1 MRDTLRYYWRSHVA
15 VVAGATV
22 ATAVLTG
29 ALLVGDSVRGSL
41 RELALDRL
49 GEIDHALLAEGFF
62 REELARSTGGVPVVL
77 LQGAAVSPGTGLR
90 ASGVNVLGIDGDYA
104 ALYPEVDA
112 GSLDLSRAE
121 GQFFPSVVINTTL
134 QRELGVAEGDQVL
147 LRLGRPADVPRET
160 LMGSTEASD
169 VVQTLRVAVR
179 SVIPDRGPGRFGLA
193 LHQSVQRNAF
203 LPLADLQ
210 RALDQQGRVNGS
222 LYRAI
227 EGTAIGGTLS
237 STADGGQT
245 AAAAR
250 EALLREHLALD
261 DLGVE
266 AVESDSVVV
275 VRSREILLRPA
286 LEEAVRDFARDQGLA
301 QLRVSTYLA
310 NLTRRVLDD
319 SPDGTPSFRDGTP
332 SPELYLP
339 YSTITAL
346 SSPLPE
352 GGGQLLLVDGTP
364 APDLGEGEVF
374 VNEWAARDLGVRA
387 GDRVTVTYWEVG
399 EREELTPRDETLRVA
414 GVVRLSGLGAD
425 RGLAPDFPGVA
436 DAGSMS
442 EWDPTFPVDL
452 GLIRDRDEEYWDRW
466 GAAPK
471 LFVAEEVGR
480 RLWGNDRFGALTE
493 IRLVAQSV
501 PATAEATDDSEAP
514 REEPAAELASQLRD
528 RLAGDLPLRAAGLS
542 VVPLRSEALDAGQGA
557 TDFAG
562 LFVGFSLFLIVSAIL
577 LVALFFRL
585 GVERR
590 VREIG
595 LRLAIGEGTRR
606 VTRGLLAEGASL
618 AALGAALGA
627 GAAVAYAAAMVFG
640 LRTLWAGAVGGAD
653 LRLFVAAPTLILGA
667 LGSLL
672 VVLVTL
678 AVGLRQLAR
687 RPVVPLLRGEVSGRT
702 AGEARGRTAREAR
715 GRTAGEA
722 PRVRRL
728 RIWFLSF
735 LSIAAG
741 LFAGSFAVDSARA
754 APLFF
759 GLGAALLAA
768 GLSGFLWLL
777 ARHAHD
783 AQGAGAL
790 LGAGRWRRVAAMAA
804 ANLTLY
810 PGRSLLSVSLVA
822 SATFVIVA
830 VGAYGHDFRHSPR
843 DRSSGTGGFQLVAES
858 DVALFHDLG
867 TPQGRAELGFDD
879 EEGEPI
885 AASTVMPFRLLPGDD
900 VSCLNLYR
908 PQQPRLL
915 GVPREL
921 IERGGFSFQ
930 QVLSDGAADE
940 EPWRLLEQDLGPDVV
955 PAIGDFNSVTWI
967 LHSGIGDE
975 IVVEDDAGRPLRL
988 RIVGLLRKS
997 LFQSEL
1003 LVSEAAFLRHFPTRS
1018 GYRFF
1023 LVDAPPGREEE
1034 VAMALE
1040 GKLDDFGFDASSA
1053 AERLQSYQAVENTY
1067 LATFQTLGGLGL
1079 LLGTFGLAV
1088 ILVRNVLER
1097 VSELATLRALGYRRA
1112 TLGWLVFAENA
1123 LLLLAGLT
1131 LGTLAALVA
1140 VAPHLASGGALVP
1153 WATLSIT
1160 LGLVAVIGLA
1170 ASAAAVR
1177 QVLRAPLL
1185 PALRAE

>member
-1 MRDTLRYYWRSHVA
+1 MKDTLRYYWRSHVA

-22 ATAVLTG
+22 ATAVLAG

-49 GEIDHALLAEGFF
+49 GEVDHALLAEGFF

-77 LQGAAVSPGTGLR
+77 LQGAAVAPGTGLR

-104 ALYPEVDA
+104 ALYPEVHA

-147 LRLGRPADVPRET
+147 LRLGRPTDVPRET

-169 VVQTLRVAVR
+169 VVQTLRVTVR
-179 SVIPDRGPGRFGLA
+179 SVISDRGPGRFGLA

-210 RALDQQGRVNGS
+210 RALDQQGRVNAT

-227 EGTAIGGTLS
+227 EGTGS
-237 STADGGQT
+237 STADGGET

-261 DLGVE
+261 DLGLE
-266 AVESDSVVV
+266 AVESDSIVV

-286 LEEAVRDFARDQGLA
+286 LEEAVRDFARAQGLA
-301 QLRVSTYLA
+301 ELRVSTYLA
-310 NLTRRVLDD
+310 NLTRRALDD
-319 SPDGTPSFRDGTP
+319 SSDAGTPS
-332 SPELYLP
+332 SELYLP

-352 GGGQLLLVDGTP
+352 SAGQLLLVDGTP
-364 APDLGEGEVF
+364 APDLGEGELL

-399 EREELTPRDETLRVA
+399 EREELTPRDETLRVT

-471 LFVAEEVGR
+471 LFVAEQVGR
-480 RLWGNDRFGALTE
+480 RLWGSDRFGALTE
-493 IRLVAQSV
+493 IRLVAAAL
-501 PATAEATDDSEAP
+501 PAAAATTDDSETP
-514 REEPAAELASQLRD
+514 PEEPAAELASRLRD
-528 RLAGDLPLRAAGLS
+528 RLATDLPLRAAGLS
-542 VVPLRSEALDAGQGA
+542 VVPLRSEALAAGQGA

-590 VREIG
+590 VKEIG
-595 LRLAIGEGTRR
+595 LRLAIGEGTRS
-606 VTRGLLAEGASL
+606 VSRGLLAEGASL
-618 AALGAALGA
+618 AALGAVLGA
-627 GAAVAYAAAMVFG
+627 GAAVGYAAAMVFG

-653 LRLFVAAPTLILGA
+653 LRLFVEAPTLVLGA
-667 LGSLL
+667 LASLL

-678 AVGLRQLAR
+678 AVGLRQIAR
-687 RPVVPLLRGEVSGRT
+687 RPVVPLLRGEHRGRT
-702 AGEARGRTAREAR
+702 AGEARG
-715 GRTAGEA
+715 
-722 PRVRRL
+722 VRRL
-728 RIWFLSF
+728 RIWFLAF
-735 LSIAAG
+735 FSIAVA
-741 LFAGSFAVDSARA
+741 LLAASFAVDSARA

-759 GLGAALLAA
+759 GLGATLLAA
-768 GLSGFLWLL
+768 GLTGFLWLL
-777 ARHAHD
+777 ARQAHD
-783 AQGAGAL
+783 AQGGGAL

-843 DRSSGTGGFQLVAES
+843 DRTSGTGGFQLVAES
-858 DVALFHDLG
+858 DVPLFHDLA
-867 TPQGRAELGFDD
+867 TPQGRAELGFDE

-921 IERGGFSFQ
+921 IERGGFGFQ
-930 QVLSDGAADE
+930 QVLSDGAAGED
-940 EPWRLLEQDLGPDVV
+940 PWRLLEQDLGPDVV

-975 IVVEDDAGRPLRL
+975 IVMEDDAGRPLRL
-988 RIVGLLRKS
+988 RIVALLRKS

-1003 LVSEAAFLRHFPTRS
+1003 LVSEAAFARHFPTRA

-1034 VAMALE
+1034 VAAALE
-1040 GKLDDFGFDASSA
+1040 GKLDDFGFDAASA
-1053 AERLQSYQAVENTY
+1053 AERLHSYQAVENTY

-1079 LLGTFGLAV
+1079 LLGTLGLAV

-1123 LLLLAGLT
+1123 LLLLVGLT

-1160 LGLVAVIGLA
+1160 LGLVALIGLA